1 MARKR
6 PVNRSQK
13 AREARTRQNIQW
25 SALGVLVLAAAGII
39 WMLVSR
45 QIQSSPETIKPLQF
59 DSPPPMSIDVNKQYF
74 ATVNMATGGKFV
86 IQLFPDKAPLTVNN
100 FVFLARQGFYNGV
113 TFHRV
118 LEGFMAQTG
127 DPTGTGMGGPGYKFA
142 NEDSDLTFDK
152 PGVVAMANS
161 GRDTNGSQ
169 FFITFSPQERLNGD
183 YTIFGQVIE
192 GMDVVNGITRRDP
205 DQKPGFAGDV
215 ILMISIEEK

>member
-13 AREARTRQNIQW
+13 AREAKVRQNIQW
-25 SALGVLVLAAAGII
+25 AALGALLLAAAGII
-39 WMLVSR
+39 WLLVSR
-45 QIQSSPETIKPLQF
+45 QVGNSPDMVRPLQF
-59 DSPPPMSIDVNKQYF
+59 DAPPPMSIDVERQYF
-74 ATVNMATGGKFV
+74 ATVDMAKGGKFV
-86 IQLFPDKAPLTVNN
+86 IQLFPDKAPVTVNN

-142 NEDSDLTFDK
+142 NEDSDLTFDR
-152 PGVVAMANS
+152 PGVVAMANA

-169 FFITFSPQERLNGD
+169 FFITFSPQERLNGG
-183 YTIFGQVIE
+183 YTIFGQVVD

-205 DQKPGFAGDV
+205 DQQPDYSGDV

>member
-13 AREARTRQNIQW
+13 AREARARQKIQW
-25 SALGVLVLAAAGII
+25 GALGVLLLAAAGVI
-39 WMLVSR
+39 WVLVSR
-45 QIQSSPETIKPLQF
+45 QFGSSPEVLKPLQF
-59 DSPPPMSIDVNKQYF
+59 ETPPPMSLDMEKQYF
-74 ATVNMATGGKFV
+74 ATVKMAKGGQFV
-86 IQLFPDKAPLTVNN
+86 IQLFPEKAPLTVNN

-142 NEDSDLTFDK
+142 NEDSDLTFDR
-152 PGVVAMANS
+152 PGVVAMANA

-183 YTIFGQVIE
+183 YTIFGQVVE
-192 GMDVVNGITRRDP
+192 GTDVVNGITRRDP
-205 DQKPGFAGDV
+205 DQQPDYSGDV
-215 ILMISIEEK
+215 ILMITIEEK